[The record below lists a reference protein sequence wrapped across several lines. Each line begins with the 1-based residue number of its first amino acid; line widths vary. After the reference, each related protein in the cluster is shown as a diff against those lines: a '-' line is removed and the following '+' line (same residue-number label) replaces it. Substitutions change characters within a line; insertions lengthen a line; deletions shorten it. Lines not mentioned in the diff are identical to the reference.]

1 MEVLY
6 IYIRQDRILHPHNN
20 SLSSSM
26 IGHTL
31 EKFVGIA
38 SVGKV
43 QTKKGN

>member
-1 MEVLY
+1 
-6 IYIRQDRILHPHNN
+6 
-20 SLSSSM
+20 M

-43 QTKKGN
+43 QTKKGNWKPEYFL